1 MNDTAR
7 EALSA
12 MLFADTSTPLD
23 DVVRRCRA
31 NPVHL
36 DDGQADALC
45 SAAGPLVL
53 WPEQGGFALLAADL
67 HALVRDASL
76 PDSGLILHLPAT
88 IRGMPLVRIAADAF
102 RPWLSYGVGL
112 RALIVPEG
120 VEEISDGS
128 LSPLC
133 FECAALPSTLA
144 RFGLRMVR
152 WSKLT
157 RYPDAV
163 EYLVDPGSATL
174 FAEDGS
180 LYSHDGETLIAHAYP
195 YGERIEIRQGVRR
208 IREDAFL
215 HTPHPPRRIVCPDSL
230 EAAPDGID
238 PALLWVADPSTDFAR
253 TLRADGRRCVSAAY
267 RIIDGAVFDFDDDGA
282 VLVATADDARSVDIP
297 DGIGTA
303 PVVRIGRRALPS
315 SVHSVIVGSNVRTI
329 EDGNACSGA
338 CRIVL
343 ADTLEAVGGGC
354 FVHAALQSPVRIP
367 RSVLSIGER
376 SFEGS
381 RIFIESLTTTVFVF
395 SGARAIFTPR
405 AYREQSDGTYEQ
417 TDAATDG
424 SFSAPFDMRAYD
436 ELLAGDRPFQAKTE
450 SIVDRLAGKVAID
463 SETLESFA
471 GQLGKNADAACTL
484 VADRRSVRAVSRLAD
499 AGFYDNDER
508 FFAQC
513 ERLRKMH
520 AAQALGMLVR
530 MREQAR
536 NTVEKPSARFAF

>member
-53 WPEQGGFALLAADL
+53 WPEQDGFALLAADL

-180 LYSHDGETLIAHAYP
+180 LYSHDGETLIAHAILTASASR
-195 YGERIEIRQGVRR
+195 YGRASGASAKTPSCTPCIRLVVSYAPTASKRR
-208 IREDAFL
+208 PTASILRF
-215 HTPHPPRRIVCPDSL
+215 S
-230 EAAPDGID
+230 G
-238 PALLWVADPSTDFAR
+238 SQ
-253 TLRADGRRCVSAAY
+253 TLRP
-267 RIIDGAVFDFDDDGA
+267 
-282 VLVATADDARSVDIP
+282 T
-297 DGIGTA
+297 
-303 PVVRIGRRALPS
+303 
-315 SVHSVIVGSNVRTI
+315 
-329 EDGNACSGA
+329 
-338 CRIVL
+338 
-343 ADTLEAVGGGC
+343 
-354 FVHAALQSPVRIP
+354 
-367 RSVLSIGER
+367 
-376 SFEGS
+376 S
-381 RIFIESLTTTVFVF
+381 RE
-395 SGARAIFTPR
+395 P
-405 AYREQSDGTYEQ
+405 
-417 TDAATDG
+417 
-424 SFSAPFDMRAYD
+424 
-436 ELLAGDRPFQAKTE
+436 
-450 SIVDRLAGKVAID
+450 
-463 SETLESFA
+463 
-471 GQLGKNADAACTL
+471 
-484 VADRRSVRAVSRLAD
+484 
-499 AGFYDNDER
+499 
-508 FFAQC
+508 
-513 ERLRKMH
+513 
-520 AAQALGMLVR
+520 
-530 MREQAR
+530 
-536 NTVEKPSARFAF
+536 